1 MKICHMKNIKASALG
16 LNPTNISTLFQR
28 CLLVDAQI
36 SNKRWNNIEYCNVG
50 IYNIDR
56 CQINVAYFKV
66 VMKNVRKCQKNV
78 VIFNV
83 QFNNVGNRQ
92 NNVVKMTISKKNN
105 NNNNNKK
112 IISNWIHWI
121 QSFHYYFKI
130 LFTSLP
136 MLRGIYQRVLAK
148 PWKFLKDQIMK
159 NTMFQELQFVK
170 YPLVFNFTRGLLQ
183 VHYD

>member
-1 MKICHMKNIKASALG
+1 MKICHMKNIKASVLG

-56 CQINVAYFKV
+56 CQINVVYFNV

-105 NNNNNKK
+105 NNNNNNKK
-112 IISNWIHWI
+112 NHFKLNSLNSKFSLLFQNIIHFTPHVKRDLSK
-121 QSFHYYFKI
+121 STCKTVKI
-130 LFTSLP
+130 LKRSDHEKYYVSRTSVCKISI
-136 MLRGIYQRVLAK
+136 G
-148 PWKFLKDQIMK
+148 F
-159 NTMFQELQFVK
+159 
-170 YPLVFNFTRGLLQ
+170 
-183 VHYD
+183 